1 MLIIKNGY
9 IGLTRGDTAR
19 INVDIKSGANTKYVC
34 VTGDTLVFSVK
45 SSLSDTSYVFQKT
58 VTDFTDGVQIVISP
72 TDTNTLSTGTYY
84 YDVQLTLANGDV
96 HTIVPP
102 NKFEVL
108 SEVTTS

>member
-34 VTGDTLVFSVK
+34 VTGDTLKFSVK
-45 SSLSDTSYVFQKT
+45 GSVTDSTYVFQK
-58 VTDFTDGVQIVISP
+58 VITDFSDGVQIVIEP
-72 TDTNTLSTGTYY
+72 ADTNSLSVGVYK
-84 YDVQLTLANGDV
+84 YDIQLTLANGDV